1 LTLESAFAVT
11 ATDTGFHGLVGEEWM
26 FGGRVFGGCAAA
38 FASQVVRAAAPQ
50 HVLAGIQG
58 SYPRAASPGAI
69 EGRVET
75 VSQGRSSRLVRVDLI
90 QRDQPVFTGHAWLL
104 DPRLMPADHAEGA
117 EPPESSPLVEWLA
130 DEVPFFK
137 NLEIRAIDYPL
148 TPAGLGDGVPRCE
161 VWARA
166 RPESLGETTHESL
179 VDLLLYDSFLLE
191 TVFRSEGL
199 NAAQP
204 VTLDLGVRWM
214 RHTPRGAW
222 RRLVTEAAVADDLAL
237 ANGTSR
243 TTGGTLLSMATTQ
256 GRLLRAAPNVSH

>member
-1 LTLESAFAVT
+1 LTLESAFAVA

-26 FGGRVFGGCAAA
+26 FAGRVFGGCAAA
-38 FASQVVRAAAPQ
+38 FASQVVRASAP
-50 HVLAGIQG
+50 HHTLAGIQG

-75 VSQGRSSRLVRVDLI
+75 LSQGKSSRLVRVDLI

-104 DPRLMPADHAEGA
+104 DPRLAVTDHAVDGA
-117 EPPESSPLVEWLA
+117 ELPESRPIVAWLEE
-130 DEVPFFK
+130 EVPFFK

-191 TVFRSEGL
+191 CVFRSEGL
-199 NAAQP
+199 GAAQP
-204 VTLDLGVRWM
+204 ITLDLGVRWM
-214 RHTPRGAW
+214 RHTPKGAW
-222 RRLVTEAAVADDLAL
+222 RHLTTEAAVADHIAL

-256 GRLLRAAPNVSH
+256 GRLLRTPQ